1 MKNDELIKLIVSDV
15 ENYKAMEAMLQ
26 DGNGST
32 TIAENTKYMRHYE
45 HFNCGVVVCFLYAT
59 EDTLNPQFGIIHE
72 DDECYC
78 LNDLNFDQQT
88 TIGENFIANT
98 MSVFWL
104 PSLMNAMARTINYLD
119 SVMEK
124 DGPWYKRFKKPYEV
138 KQ

>member
-1 MKNDELIKLIVSDV
+1 MTNDELIRLIVSDL
-15 ENYKAMEAMLQ
+15 ENYKTMKVMLQ
-26 DGNGST
+26 DGYGST
-32 TIAENTKYMRHYE
+32 TIAENTEYMRHYE
-45 HFNCGVVVCFLYAT
+45 HFCCGVVVCFLRPSD
-59 EDTLNPQFGIIHE
+59 DTLNPQFGIITE

-104 PSLMNAMARTINYLD
+104 PSLIKAFERTINYLD

-124 DGPWYKRFKKPYEV
+124 DGLWYKRFKS
-138 KQ
+138 